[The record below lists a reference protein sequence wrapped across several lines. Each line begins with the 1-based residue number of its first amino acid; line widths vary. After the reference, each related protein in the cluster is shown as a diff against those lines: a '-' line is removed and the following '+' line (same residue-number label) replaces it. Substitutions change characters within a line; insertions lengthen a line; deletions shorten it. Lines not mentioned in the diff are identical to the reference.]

1 MAVALRRHDDLVRA
15 AIEEANG
22 YVFKTVGDAFCAAFW
37 TAQAAVA
44 AALAAQRALACEG
57 WPTRRPLRVRM
68 GLHTGACEERD
79 GDYFGPVVN
88 RVARLEAVAHGG
100 QIVLSGTT
108 AELVSQA
115 LGGETSLR
123 ARGLHRLKALGRPE
137 HVFQLEAPYLD
148 ADFPPLTSLDNP
160 ELPNNLPSTVS
171 A

>member
-15 AIEEANG
+15 AIEEAHG

-44 AALAAQRALACEG
+44 AALAAQRALACED

-100 QIVLSGTT
+100 QIVLSGST
-108 AELVSQA
+108 AELAPPGS
-115 LGGETSLR
+115 R
-123 ARGLHRLKALGRPE
+123 AADGPPRTARRGS
-137 HVFQLEAPYLD
+137 HVYPD
-148 ADFPPLTSLDNP
+148 K
-160 ELPNNLPSTVS
+160 
-171 A
+171 